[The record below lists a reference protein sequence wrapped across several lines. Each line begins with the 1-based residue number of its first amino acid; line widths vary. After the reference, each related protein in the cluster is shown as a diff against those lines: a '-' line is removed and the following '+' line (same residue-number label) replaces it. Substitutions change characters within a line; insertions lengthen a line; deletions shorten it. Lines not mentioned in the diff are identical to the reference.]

1 MSDEPDLLIEKLR
14 AMASEP
20 DSFSKQELG
29 IMLRTAADR
38 IDQDARMMERVRSEI
53 QLAVKSID
61 NARARAVLAKTEAK
75 GHA

>member
-29 IMLRTAADR
+29 VMLRAAADR
-38 IDQDARMMERVRSEI
+38 IKHDAEMMARVQSEI
-53 QLAVKSID
+53 QLVMKSVD
-61 NARARAVLAKTEAK
+61 NALVRANLAKTEPK
-75 GHA
+75 GRA

>member
-29 IMLRTAADR
+29 VMLRAAADR
-38 IDQDARMMERVRSEI
+38 IDHDAEMMALVRSEI
-53 QLAVKSID
+53 QLVVKSV
-61 NARARAVLAKTEAK
+61 ALVRANLAKTEPK
-75 GHA
+75 GRA